1 MPARPRTALNAAKKY
16 KVKTWDEM
24 VAEANADEGIP
35 VFELP
40 LGKKANGEDDV
51 IEIPCPSGDSYMNI
65 VQGQRTGDI
74 KLIFENLILDQTDRI
89 RLRTKMKNA
98 GFRIVDV
105 LTSEVLAHYFGLTG
119 VEDEADEG
127 NSPAS

>member
-16 KVKTWDEM
+16 KVKTWDQM

-40 LGKKANGEDDV
+40 LSDKAGDV
-51 IEIPCPSGDSYMNI
+51 VVIPCPSGDAYMNI

-74 KLIFENLILDQTDRI
+74 KLIFENLILDETDRM
-89 RLRTKMKNA
+89 RLRTKMKYA

-105 LTSEVLAHYFGLTG
+105 LTSEVLAHYFGLSG